1 VTTSAARTGSTSLA
15 AAALLLCGGVA
26 CGVNPAPPEAS
37 LETLDS
43 LSARAKTGDG
53 EALAMFTPAGAKLP
67 FLSDP
72 YVAGQTGLQDPD
84 VPGMN
89 VFPSFVEGRA
99 AAYAVTEYWDGFPKV
114 WLQPLYFLVT
124 GFNPNTG
131 GPLFVD
137 GQPVFGG
144 GTGSRFYS
152 SYWQIYYVV
161 APAGSKTSDY
171 SSEKAIFDGGF
182 PLVKGAVTFC
192 AVGPPGTNLAA
203 LASDTV
209 TAPTTADPNAKARFW
224 RHPLLPGQ
232 KFPARPAA
240 WGWVEG
246 EKVWFVDFGRN
257 RYLVDDKLVV
267 EADALFKF
275 AIRDASGKAT
285 LLPLPSVGGTGPLY
299 GWVPP
304 KVVQG
309 VPEFGSLWREY
320 AVILN
325 PANGGL
331 PGANHPPAP
340 FIPQAAVGLRAM
352 VANAINATFS
362 TGGTAYGALYTPVPD
377 ADVEAKWAADPALKE
392 YTLRV
397 AKNPFECFQQ
407 PNPAF
412 PLGPCVWLDSQRA
425 VEQNVGEALITETGR
440 LSSCPL
446 VYFNGAATP

>member
-1 VTTSAARTGSTSLA
+1 MTSSAANPRSASLA
-15 AAALLLCGGVA
+15 AAAVLLCGA
-26 CGVNPAPPEAS
+26 ASCGVNPPPPEAS
-37 LETLDS
+37 LNTLDS
-43 LSARAKTGDG
+43 LSARAKGGDP
-53 EALAMFTPAGAKLP
+53 EALAFFTPAGAKLP

-72 YVAGQTGLQDPD
+72 YVAGANALQDPD

-124 GFNPNTG
+124 GFNPDTG
-131 GPLFVD
+131 GPIFVD
-137 GQPVFGG
+137 FQAVFGI

-161 APAGSKTSDY
+161 VPAGAKTPDF

-192 AVGPPGTNLAA
+192 ALGPAGTNLAA
-203 LASDTV
+203 LASDTLS
-209 TAPTTADPNAKARFW
+209 TPKPTDSKAKTRFW
-224 RHPLLPGQ
+224 RHPLLPGP
-232 KFPARPAA
+232 KFPMRGTAQ
-240 WGWVEG
+240 GWVEG
-246 EKVWFVDFGRN
+246 EKIWYVDFGRN
-257 RYLVDDKLVV
+257 RFLVDDKLVV
-267 EADALFKF
+267 EADALLKF
-275 AIRDASGKAT
+275 AIRDASGKAR

-325 PANGGL
+325 PANGQL

-340 FIPQAAVGLRAM
+340 FIPQALVGLRAM
-352 VANAINATFS
+352 VSNAVNAA
-362 TGGTAYGALYTPVPD
+362 TGGAAYGALYTPVPD
-377 ADVEAKWAADPALKE
+377 ADVEAKWASDPAFNE
-392 YTLRV
+392 YTMRV

-412 PLGPCVWLDSQRA
+412 PAGPCVWLDSQRA
-425 VEQNVGEALITETGR
+425 IEQNVGQPLITDLGR

-446 VYFNGAATP
+446 VYFNGAPTP